1 MKRRTLKSRLLAFLL
16 VLCMVVGLTPVYAV
30 SDGEYETL
38 ELDVPKLVAVEAGET
53 VTYKFIPE
61 ETGEYVVLGWYEMGS
76 PRELI
81 VEGPNASCKEMKNS
95 AYRCSLTA
103 GEEYTFSF
111 INNEYNFETREV
123 TVTTLVQPEGLTILG
138 GEESI
143 ELYAGEMCAFSA
155 TTFPEN
161 AAPQRGTI
169 WTCSDGSEYEGR
181 YYFSSWYN
189 TGTFVLTATAIDD
202 PTLTD
207 SITVVVKQRKKV
219 NMSVGETVELTLEP
233 GESAEITCEVE
244 EAGNYIFYQPKGE
257 YQFEIDHY
265 PGDWENDAYVG
276 QVFESTEGKPITIRL
291 SCSEWCESAVT
302 RSITIV
308 KGTKTEGIEI
318 VGEDAG
324 LVGQTRE
331 YSIRTTPEFGVSDRD
346 CKWTVSDESI
356 AELAWYNT
364 TYCSLTFKAAGTV
377 TLTATSESNPD
388 LTASFEITVE
398 EPDQIALDEAKLV
411 DLEAGETVAYT
422 FVPAESGD
430 YIVHYSNEVGWLG
443 TQMYGNHSG
452 DLELITETRVGRIYY
467 DLIAGENYLLE
478 VTCPEWAEK
487 LESVEIVLTKSAKTE
502 GFTIRGD
509 TTGLVDRNVD
519 FQLQFTPEFG
529 VSDDITWS
537 VSDESIAEIVWNT
550 NTFCNLYLKAAGTVT
565 LTATSVQDPTKTASV
580 EITVEEPKYI
590 QVGETVEVNLQPGE
604 MTAYNFS
611 ANGKAGYYMFMIPR
625 DAMCGFGRYGDFYE
639 EFWNWTEEYECLIV
653 AMPEDGHMTIE
664 LYGPEDRPEPV
675 STTLTVVEAVE
686 ATDISFAGGDTV
698 EIGVGE
704 QVRIPFDLVDGN
716 YIRDLNF
723 EFVSD
728 NCCVEVHDFGSGFI
742 NLYGFE
748 PGTTTIA
755 FMSNG
760 IYKELTVNVLPY
772 GHDIADENKWI
783 GTAEDMEI
791 ITVEYTP
798 EKDGFY
804 FFHHQDLPSL
814 VPAKDSA
821 QPLADFWHN
830 EYGVWGHVYQLEGG
844 KTYTFVSEHEWIGD
858 YAYFVKEIFMAED
871 FEIVSAINGMVNER
885 YTLWIE
891 ADGVVNPTYKSSNEN
906 VVLLGGGGSDGV
918 QLFLVGEGTAEII
931 VTNANGKE
939 KVCTVTVSG
948 KAPVQ
953 EFYDYVEFGLAAGGS
968 VTYSYTPWESGL
980 YWFRIDENA
989 GVNVSVALNGEPVA
1003 YKYDMGTEG
1012 VVYEL
1017 TAETE
1022 YMVTVTGAEPVVSY
1036 LFASLVQEATHLELE
1051 AERMQ
1056 VYEGVENTLWYGL
1069 RDDDGYLAAAD
1080 VTVKSSDESV
1090 LQITSYSNEIIWFN
1104 PVAAGTA
1111 TITVT
1116 THNGLTDSVEVT
1128 VIEKPTLE
1136 LNEVVKET
1144 LKPQEGCQWFFV
1156 AEKSGDY
1163 EITVTTNGYS
1173 VFATQS
1179 WDDEVGST
1187 YLEKEFEGP
1196 ATFTHKHHMEAGELW
1211 TYVVYNLGE
1220 EATVEA
1226 TMNLKLMEVVTVVSP
1241 EDIEEAAK
1249 ADEVVIDVSD
1259 TGAAKVELPVDAL
1272 ETLVEAEKPLTLVT
1286 GDTTVTLDAAALA
1299 AVSEN
1304 ANGKDITVRVEQI
1317 ETETLNKKQQ
1327 EAVADREVL
1336 VAISANI
1343 FAGDEY
1349 VGDFKGGKATVKVP
1363 ATLEEGEKAEDYTVF
1378 FLDDEGKLTPVETF
1392 VKNGDIYFVTGHFSE
1407 YVILKNAPVDNDP
1420 VAPGTGA
1427 DPDKPNTGDDANLAM
1442 MTALLLVSMIGMAFI
1457 VVNGKK
1463 NSYVGKWER

>member
-30 SDGEYETL
+30 SEGEIVAEYFIYPDMADDDGMVHVEFTPEEDGHYFLAISPQFDSFMSCSHGAEPVDSFPFDDDYGYGSVYELKAGQTYCFAQHHLEDFAYTAYMKKVSVPETFDIPETL
-38 ELDVPKLVAVEAGET
+38 TGYVGTETWLNIAFEGALSTEVTSSDLTVVNTETGGNAHGHVLELLKVGTAT
-53 VTYKFIPE
+53 VTV
-61 ETGEYVVLGWYEMGS
+61 TAQNGVVKT
-76 PRELI
+76 
-81 VEGPNASCKEMKNS
+81 C
-95 AYRCSLTA
+95 
-103 GEEYTFSF
+103 
-111 INNEYNFETREV
+111 EV
-123 TVTTLVQPEGLTILG
+123 TV
-138 GEESI
+138 
-143 ELYAGEMCAFSA
+143 
-155 TTFPEN
+155 
-161 AAPQRGTI
+161 
-169 WTCSDGSEYEGR
+169 
-181 YYFSSWYN
+181 
-189 TGTFVLTATAIDD
+189 
-202 PTLTD
+202 
-207 SITVVVKQRKKV
+207 K
-219 NMSVGETVELTLEP
+219 EP
-233 GESAEITCEVE
+233 G
-244 EAGNYIFYQPKGE
+244 
-257 YQFEIDHY
+257 
-265 PGDWENDAYVG
+265 
-276 QVFESTEGKPITIRL
+276 
-291 SCSEWCESAVT
+291 
-302 RSITIV
+302 
-308 KGTKTEGIEI
+308 
-318 VGEDAG
+318 
-324 LVGQTRE
+324 
-331 YSIRTTPEFGVSDRD
+331 
-346 CKWTVSDESI
+346 
-356 AELAWYNT
+356 
-364 TYCSLTFKAAGTV
+364 
-377 TLTATSESNPD
+377 
-388 LTASFEITVE
+388 
-398 EPDQIALDEAKLV
+398 QIALDETKVV
-411 DLEAGETVAYT
+411 DLEAGESVAYT
-422 FVPAESGD
+422 FVPAESGN
-430 YIVHYSNEVGWLG
+430 YIVHHTNEVGWLDIWLD
-443 TQMYGNHSG
+443 GNHNG
-452 DLELITETRVGRIYY
+452 DCELITETRRGRVFY
-467 DLIAGENYLLE
+467 DLVAGESYILE

-487 LESVEIVLTKSAKTE
+487 MDSAEIVLTKSAKTE
-502 GFTIRGD
+502 GFTIRGN
-509 TTGLVDRNVD
+509 TKGIVDSNLD
-519 FQLQFTPEFG
+519 YQLQFTPEFG

-537 VSDESIAEIVWNT
+537 VSDESIAEIVLDT
-550 NTFCNLYLKAAGTVT
+550 NIWCSLYLKKTGTVT
-565 LTATSVQDPTKTASV
+565 LTATSQQDETKTASV

-604 MTAYNFS
+604 SVEYNFY
-611 ANGKAGYYMFMIPR
+611 ADGKAGYYMFMIPR
-625 DAMCGFGRYGDFYE
+625 DAMCGVGRYGDIYD
-639 EFWNWTEEYECLIV
+639 EFWIWNEEYECLIV
-653 AMPEDGHMTIE
+653 ELPEDGHMTIE
-664 LYGPEDRPEPV
+664 LHAPEDRPEPV
-675 STTLTVVEAVE
+675 STTLTLVEAVE

-704 QVRIPFDLVDGN
+704 EVRIPFDLVDGN

-728 NCCVEVHDFGSGFI
+728 NCCVEVYDFDSSFI
-742 NLYGFE
+742 GLYGYE
-748 PGTTTIA
+748 AGTTTIA

-772 GHDIADENKWI
+772 GHDIADENKWV
-783 GTAEDMEI
+783 GTAEDYEV

-804 FFHHQDLPSL
+804 FFHHQDLPGL
-814 VPAKDSA
+814 VPAKDSE

-830 EYGVWGHVYQLEGG
+830 EYGVWGNVYQLEGG

-871 FEIVSAINGMVNER
+871 FEIPSAINGMVNGR
-885 YTLWIE
+885 DWLGIE
-891 ADGVVNPTYKSSNEN
+891 ADGVVNPTYKSTNED
-906 VVLLGGGGSDGV
+906 VVLVGSGGSDGV
-918 QLFLVGEGTAEII
+918 ELHLVGEGTAEII

-948 KAPVQ
+948 KVPVQ

-989 GVNVSVALNGEPVA
+989 GVDVSVALNGEPVA

-1051 AERMQ
+1051 AERIQ
-1056 VYEGVENTLWYGL
+1056 VYEGVESTLWCGL
-1069 RDDDGYLAAAD
+1069 RDDEGNYAAAD

-1090 LQITSYSNEIIWFN
+1090 IQITSYNNQTIWFN

-1173 VFATQS
+1173 VFATTS

-1211 TYVVYNLGE
+1211 TYVVYNRDE

-1299 AVSEN
+1299 AVAESAKGE
-1304 ANGKDITVRVEQI
+1304 DITILVEEI
-1317 ETETLNKKQQ
+1317 KDAELNEKQQ
-1327 EAVADREVL
+1327 AAVADREV
-1336 VAISANI
+1336 AITISAEV
-1343 FAGDEY
+1343 FAGDQY
-1349 VGDFKGGKATVKVP
+1349 VGDFKGGKATIKVP
-1363 ATLEEGEKAEDYTVF
+1363 MKLEEGEKAEDYTVF
-1378 FLDDEGKLTPVETF
+1378 YLDDEGNLTAVETF
-1392 VKNGDIYFVTGHFSE
+1392 VKDGEIFFVTDHFSE
-1407 YVILKNAPVDNDP
+1407 YVVLKTVTTN
-1420 VAPGTGA
+1420 
-1427 DPDKPNTGDDANLAM
+1427 PDVPNTGDNAHLGMMMGLLMFSVIGLA
-1442 MTALLLVSMIGMAFI
+1442 LVL
-1457 VVNGKK
+1457 VYGKQYA
-1463 NSYVGKWER
+1463 YVGKWER